1 MNREMGQ
8 ENLTGP
14 EIAAVWIGSLLALAG
29 FINTLGAAWEKLHKA
44 IGAAKA
50 PDREQDARITAL
62 EQDMKNVKSMLGND
76 KQALNK
82 INDGLCVSFQ
92 AQLALIDNAL
102 NGNNVEQMQRA
113 RDALHAHLTN
123 PNK

>member
-1 MNREMGQ
+1 MEGVNREMGQ

-50 PDREQDARITAL
+50 PDRRTLTLLAR
-62 EQDMKNVKSMLGND
+62 NP
-76 KQALNK
+76 
-82 INDGLCVSFQ
+82 
-92 AQLALIDNAL
+92 
-102 NGNNVEQMQRA
+102 QR
-113 RDALHAHLTN
+113 
-123 PNK
+123 